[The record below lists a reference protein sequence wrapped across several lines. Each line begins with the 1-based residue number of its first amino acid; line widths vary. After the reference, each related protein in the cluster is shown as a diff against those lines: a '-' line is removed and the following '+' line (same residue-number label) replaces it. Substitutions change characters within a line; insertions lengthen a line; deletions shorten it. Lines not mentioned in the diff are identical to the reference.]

1 MVSKSFQFIFKPVLS
16 CNLACKYC
24 YAKLMRHDKH
34 SRMDFEEAKAAFD
47 WIFKF
52 CEYFDIQRTSILW
65 QGGEPLMAGASFM
78 RQIIN
83 YYEDGFKSRGITNTN
98 TIQTNLLL
106 MDEDFISNIH
116 EYFNHKVGF
125 SYDYKSATR
134 CFPDGKDVSNAVW
147 RMVRKLSREGL
158 DLRCICQITK
168 ENVLDMDGLYR
179 HFKDQGVSFKISQ
192 IFPTQ
197 NNECGQSEVVSTK
210 LSSAAICRLFDI
222 WFDDSNPSID
232 ITNLKELSASF
243 IRGFSTECC
252 RKMECSSLLLS
263 IAPAGRIFPCARFDS
278 PSDVV
283 GNYYVDSP
291 VEVMRNRQIKYN
303 NIFPRADGCD
313 DCRYKEL
320 CHGGCLYNRLVGWGG
335 AECLSNKIILSHI
348 EKRLMSCGVI

>member
-1 MVSKSFQFIFKPVLS
+1 MVSKSFQFVFKPVLT

-24 YAKLMRHDKH
+24 YAKLMRYDKH
-34 SRMDFEEAKAAFD
+34 SVMNFEEAKTAFE
-47 WIFKF
+47 WIFRF
-52 CEYFDIQRTSILW
+52 CEYYGIQRTSILW

-134 CFPDGKDVSNAVW
+134 CFPNGKDASNEVW
-147 RMVRKLSREGL
+147 NMVRKLGQEGL

-168 ENVLDMDGLYR
+168 ENVHDMDGLYR
-179 HFKDQGVSFKISQ
+179 HFKKQGVSFKISQ
-192 IFPTQ
+192 VFPTQ
-197 NNECGQSEVVSTK
+197 NNESGLSECLSPK

-222 WFDDSNPSID
+222 WFDDSSPSID

-243 IRGFSTECC
+243 IRGFSAECS

-278 PSDVV
+278 PCDVV
-283 GNYYVDSP
+283 GNYYIDSP
-291 VEVMRNRQIKYN
+291 AEVMCNRQVKYN
-303 NIFPRADGCD
+303 NLFLRVDDCD
-313 DCRYKEL
+313 NCRYKKL
-320 CHGGCLYNRLVGWGG
+320 CNGGCLYNRMVGWRES
-335 AECLSNKIILSHI
+335 ECLSNKIILSHI
-348 EKRLMSCGVI
+348 EKRLISYGVL